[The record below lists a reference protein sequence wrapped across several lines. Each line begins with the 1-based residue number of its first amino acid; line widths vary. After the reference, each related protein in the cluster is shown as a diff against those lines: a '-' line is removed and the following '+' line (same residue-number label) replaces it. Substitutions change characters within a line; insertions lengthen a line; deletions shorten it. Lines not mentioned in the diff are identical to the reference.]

1 MWMVPSKKE
10 MHAYHV
16 EVEPRQFAKA
26 LKFVASSDPKAE
38 LAEIGFDGEM
48 LSIRLGESEQKIPA
62 TGSWPEPLHFLSRF
76 ARALSERPILGNP
89 LELYVEDDRLTVGTF
104 SFPYT
109 AEPAKE
115 SSKGP
120 DDPRITEAANILK
133 KLHVSKETVAA
144 LVAGAS
150 PEYAGLWS
158 GGYEAMI
165 DRIANAWKILGPMGV
180 DPRDIRQAIE
190 ESVRYAFS
198 ASAGR
203 KKE

>member
-1 MWMVPSKKE
+1 MVPSKQE
-10 MHAYHV
+10 MHAYRL
-16 EVEPRQFAKA
+16 EVDARRFAKA
-26 LKFVASSDPKAE
+26 LKLIADVNTEAE
-38 LAEIGFDGEM
+38 SVEIDFDGGM
-48 LSIRLGESEQKIPA
+48 LSVRLGVSEQRIPA
-62 TGSWPEPLHFLSRF
+62 TGSWPEPLYFPSRF
-76 ARALSERPILGNP
+76 ARALSERPILGSS
-89 LELYVEDDRLTVGTF
+89 LELFVEHDRLTVGGF

-115 SSKGP
+115 SSKSP
-120 DDPRITEAANILK
+120 DDPRVAEAANILK

-144 LVAGAS
+144 LVANAN
-150 PEYAGLWS
+150 PEYASLWS
-158 GGYEAMI
+158 GGYETMI
-165 DRIANAWKILGPMGV
+165 DRIANAWKILGPLGV